1 MYFDTRKQPLFTGE
15 ILQRH
20 PEAFLHI
27 LGRIIGQGL
36 NGGLRFDDG
45 VTQGR

>member
-1 MYFDTRKQPLFTGE
+1 MIFDFGKQPLFTGE

-27 LGRIIGQGL
+27 IWRILGQ
-36 NGGLRFDDG
+36 
-45 VTQGR
+45 